1 MEPLAAGDLVM
12 LIHIEPTSLAPQVGL
27 RLGSIGTVIGPFVN
41 GGAVEWLVD
50 FPEANA
56 AEVYCWRHQII
67 KIRRGYPGLQA
78 GEETPNIVEC
88 EVFHEKA

>member
-1 MEPLAAGDLVM
+1 MSESVMEPLAAGDLVM

-27 RLGSIGTVIGPFVN
+27 RLGSTGTVIGPFVN

-50 FPEANA
+50 FPEVNA

-67 KIRRGYPGLQA
+67 KIRG
-78 GEETPNIVEC
+78 NIVESC